1 MVLGGKTERDRTPV
15 VVVGRNLTGMRYRDE
30 IVQRYVIP
38 FIQAQANNVTFQQDN
53 ARPHVTRVVRYYL
66 TQLNDDVLP

>member
-1 MVLGGKTERDRTPV
+1 MVLGRKTERDRTLV
-15 VVVGRNLTGMRYRDE
+15 VVVARSLIAMRYRDE

-38 FIQAQANNVTFQQDN
+38 FIQAQANNITFQQDN
-53 ARPHVTRVVRYYL
+53 ARPHVARVVRNYL